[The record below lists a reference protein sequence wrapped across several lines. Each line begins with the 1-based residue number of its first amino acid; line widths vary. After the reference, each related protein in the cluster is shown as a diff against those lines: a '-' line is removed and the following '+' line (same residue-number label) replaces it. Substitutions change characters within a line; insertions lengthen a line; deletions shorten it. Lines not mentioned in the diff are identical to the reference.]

1 MTLNLQQICQLLPAV
16 YRIRDTDEQGP
27 LKALIAILTEQFQVL
42 EDSLE
47 QAYDDQFIETCAEWV
62 VPYIGELVGAGGLNT
77 FPQAQFSMRGQ
88 VANTLTNRRRK
99 GTLFALEGIARDL
112 TGWDANAMEF
122 FQFLATT
129 QYAKHP
135 RPGNL
140 SFPCVRGADSRL
152 IGTPFDT
159 EARTADIRNIE
170 SLRGRYNIPN
180 IGIFLWRIP
189 SYRMD
194 VAPAYSLDARRF
206 LFDPFGRDIAL
217 YTDPATRD
225 DTKRVRPIN
234 VSMPILRRVLFDDLQ
249 AHPTAATDADAQ
261 YYGPDASIF
270 LSYSLPAS
278 PPVSLPVASCNLSDL
293 TDSSGNVI
301 GWAHQPPGVIAIDP
315 QLGRISFPPDQPA
328 PTTVHG
334 TYCYGFSANIGGG
347 SYERDLDE
355 SQDIT
360 VRVPQDAPSIQA
372 ALDQAIAQLVGDNTK
387 AVVEIQDSEYYFE
400 APAVLVPTKTQVTLR
415 AASGVR
421 PTLVLSGDFT
431 ICGQDSSTFELDGL
445 WVAGGS
451 LVIPA
456 TAAGGNPN
464 HLDQLSLS
472 NCTLL
477 PTPTPTIGPV
487 PAQPVAPPRLWVEAA
502 GVSVEVEQCVMGSI
516 RATDGCDVS
525 ITGSIVDALDPT
537 DVAYA
542 GLDSISAAGQLTVNN
557 STLIGKVHARLITL
571 ASNTIFYARL
581 ALADPWPSPV
591 LADQLQQGC
600 VRFSYVPPGS
610 LVPRC
615 FQCRPAADDPP
626 TLAPQFTSLRCGD
639 AGYCQLAAA
648 SGAQIL
654 QGADDGS
661 EMGVFHDLFQPQR
674 EANLRNNL
682 PEYLRFG
689 LQAGLFHAS

>member
-1 MTLNLQQICQLLPAV
+1 MTLDLKQIYQLLPAV

-27 LKALIAILTEQFQVL
+27 LQALIAILTEQFQVL

-62 VPYIGELVGAGGLNT
+62 VPYIGELVGAGGLNV
-77 FPQAQFSMRGQ
+77 FPQARFSMRGQ

-99 GTLFALEGIARDL
+99 GTIFALEGIARDL
-112 TGWDANAMEF
+112 TGWDANVVEF

-140 SFPCVRGADSRL
+140 AFPSVRGADSRL

-159 EARTADIRNIE
+159 EARTADVRNIE

-194 VAPAYSLDARRF
+194 VAAAYALDSRRF
-206 LFDPFGRDIAL
+206 LFDPFGRNIAL
-217 YTDPATRD
+217 QTDPATRD
-225 DTKRVRPIN
+225 DSKRVLPVN
-234 VSMPILRRVLFDDLQ
+234 VPMPILRRVLFDDLQ
-249 AHPTAATDADAQ
+249 Q

-270 LSYSLPAS
+270 LSYSMPAS
-278 PPVSLPVASCNLSDL
+278 PPTSLPVVSCNLSDVR
-293 TDSSGNVI
+293 DSSGNVT

-315 QLGRISFPPDQPA
+315 QLGRISFPADQPA
-328 PTTVHG
+328 PETVHG
-334 TYCYGFSANIGGG
+334 TYCYGFSADIGGG
-347 SYERDLDE
+347 PYERDLDE
-355 SQDIT
+355 SQDIL
-360 VRVPQDAPSIQA
+360 VRVSRDTFSIQA
-372 ALDQAIAQLVGDNTK
+372 ALDQVATQLSVGNSTK

-400 APAVLVPTKTQVTLR
+400 AALSAFVPEQKQVTLR
-415 AASGVR
+415 AASGAR
-421 PTLVLSGDFT
+421 PTLVLSGDFA
-431 ICGQDSSTFELDGL
+431 ISGFDNSSFALDGL

-451 LVIPA
+451 LVVPVM
-456 TAAGGNPN
+456 AAGNNEPN
-464 HLDQLSLS
+464 GLVQLSVS
-472 NCTLL
+472 DCTLL
-477 PTPTPTIGPV
+477 PTPTPAFGRV
-487 PAQPVAPPRLWVEAA
+487 PAEPVAPPRLLIEAA
-502 GVSVEVEQCVMGSI
+502 GVSVAIAQCVLGSI
-516 RATDGCDVS
+516 RAIDGCDVS
-525 ITGSIVDALDPT
+525 ITGSIVDALDPKE
-537 DVAYA
+537 VAYA
-542 GLDSISAAGQLTVNN
+542 GLDSISAAGQLTVKN
-557 STLIGKVHARLITL
+557 STVIGKVHARLITL

-581 ALADPWPSPV
+581 APMDPWPSPV

-648 SGAQIL
+648 SGAEIL

-674 EANLRNNL
+674 EANLRKNL

>member
-1 MTLNLQQICQLLPAV
+1 MTLDLQQIYKLLPTV
-16 YRIRDTDEQGP
+16 YRVRDTDEQGP
-27 LKALIAILTEQFQVL
+27 LQALVAILTEQFQVL

-47 QAYDDQFIETCAEWV
+47 QSYDDQFIETCAEWII
-62 VPYIGELVGAGGLNT
+62 PYIGELVGAGGLNV

-99 GTLFALEGIARDL
+99 GTIFALEGIARDL
-112 TGWDANAMEF
+112 TGWDANAVEF

-135 RPGNL
+135 RTGNL
-140 SFPCVRGADSRL
+140 SFPSVRGADSRL
-152 IGTPFDT
+152 VGTPFDT
-159 EARTADIRNIE
+159 EARTADVRNIE

-194 VAPAYSLDARRF
+194 VAPAFGLDARHF

-217 YTDPATRD
+217 HTDPATRD
-225 DTKRVRPIN
+225 ETKRVLPIN
-234 VSMPILRRVLFDDLQ
+234 VSMPIPRRVLFDDMEG
-249 AHPTAATDADAQ
+249 HPNAATDASAQ

-270 LSYSLPAS
+270 LSYSMPAS
-278 PPVSLPVASCNLSDL
+278 PPVALPVACCNLSDL
-293 TDSSGNVI
+293 KDSSGNVI
-301 GWAHQPPGVIAIDP
+301 GWAHQPAGVLAIDP

-334 TYCYGFSANIGGG
+334 TYCYGFSAAIGGG
-347 SYERDLDE
+347 PYERDLDE
-355 SQDIT
+355 SQDVT

-372 ALDQAIAQLVGDNTK
+372 ALNQAIAQLVGDNTK
-387 AVVEIQDSEYYFE
+387 AVIEIQDSEYYFE
-400 APAVLVPTKTQVTLR
+400 APSVLVPAKTQVTLR
-415 AASGVR
+415 AAGGAR

-431 ICGQDSSTFELDGL
+431 ITGLDSSTFELDGL
-445 WVAGGS
+445 WVGGGS
-451 LVIPA
+451 LVVPA
-456 TAAGGNPN
+456 MTAGGPN
-464 HLDQLSLS
+464 RLDQLSLS
-472 NCTLL
+472 DCTLL
-477 PTPTPTIGPV
+477 PAPTPRIGPV
-487 PAQPVAPPRLWVEAA
+487 PAQPVAPPRLWIEAA
-502 GVSVEVEQCVMGSI
+502 GVSVKIAQCVMGSI
-516 RATDGCDVS
+516 RTTDGCDVS

-537 DVAYA
+537 DIALA
-542 GLDSISAAGQLTVNN
+542 GLDSIGPAGQLTVSN
-557 STLIGKVHARLITL
+557 STLIGKVHASVITL
-571 ASNTIFYARL
+571 ASNSIFFASL
-581 ALADPWPSPV
+581 APADPWPSPV
-591 LADQLQQGC
+591 LTDQLQQGC

-648 SGAQIL
+648 SGVEIL
-654 QGADDGS
+654 QGADDSS